1 MGDFLSDY
9 YCADEHDY
17 FAENYFDREAALREL
32 ESLPKGYISNKVIGG
47 KVRHYLQWNDG
58 GKIRSRYIK
67 DSEYEDVK
75 AQIARRKELAE
86 SLRKYAAVVQEPQ
99 PLEYGS
105 APGALTGMR
114 LQNITAGPM
123 KLKTRDCFAD
133 IEKYIYGPVSPRI
146 MVIYGLRRTG
156 KTTLLLQAVGHMKTE
171 DMAKA
176 FYIKARKG
184 QTMAGLYR
192 DIDRLYGSGYRYGFI
207 DEITFIDDFVDTAGV
222 LADIYAAMGMKLVIS
237 GTDSLGL
244 WLAGQNELYDRT
256 YTIHTTRISYAEH
269 AKLLNTEDVDDYIR
283 FGGTLRA
290 GEYDFDD
297 PELRD
302 ESISFRDDES
312 TRRYID
318 TAICMNIQ
326 HSLKCYESGTRFLHL
341 QELYEAGELA
351 NAINRVIEDMN
362 HRFVLSVLQN
372 DFVSADFA
380 LARKNLLREKNP
392 ALRTDILEKVDLATI
407 TARLMEVIHVKNK
420 HDTGVGLKPVHAAE
434 IRDYLSALDLIDNVP
449 VRYAYGAEADADEV
463 IITQPGI
470 RYCQAEALVWSL
482 GKDTLFAAL
491 SETEKDYVIGRILEE
506 VKGRMLEEIVLADVR
521 RALTGRRYD
530 VFRYRFHGG
539 EIDMVIYDSLA
550 NTCRLYEIKHAVKP
564 VIEQCRHLLN
574 EQECARIELL
584 FGKITDKA
592 IIYRGEKCRNDQGI
606 EYLNASNFLRDVA
619 GAVG

>member
-156 KTTLLLQAVGHMKTE
+156 KTTLLLQAVGHMKAE

-341 QELYEAGELA
+341 QVLYEAGELA
-351 NAINRVIEDMN
+351 NA
-362 HRFVLSVLQN
+362 
-372 DFVSADFA
+372 
-380 LARKNLLREKNP
+380 
-392 ALRTDILEKVDLATI
+392 TDILEKVDLATI